1 MAKAFFTEML
11 RSNAKQK
18 MRKYEN
24 DTSSRPLSP
33 LPRYRPVDCRRTQ
46 RTSRFG
52 IPGKR
57 AFPMPD
63 AEHVRDAESR
73 FHLASDEDKPE
84 LARRIL
90 AKAQEFGVNVQSPNV
105 LEWANK

>member
-1 MAKAFFTEML
+1 MTPHRDLFPHYPGTDRLTAEG
-11 RSNAKQK
+11 R
-18 MRKYEN
+18 RE
-24 DTSSRPLSP
+24 
-33 LPRYRPVDCRRTQ
+33 LPD
-46 RTSRFG
+46 SAFG

-63 AEHVRDAESR
+63 AEHVREAESR

-105 LEWANK
+105 PEWANK

>member
-1 MAKAFFTEML
+1 M
-11 RSNAKQK
+11 S
-18 MRKYEN
+18 
-24 DTSSRPLSP
+24 
-33 LPRYRPVDCRRTQ
+33 
-46 RTSRFG
+46 G
-52 IPGKR
+52 
-57 AFPMPD
+57 MPNP
-63 AEHVRDAESR
+63 R

>member
-1 MAKAFFTEML
+1 MTPHRDPFPHYPGTDRLTAEG
-11 RSNAKQK
+11 RS
-18 MRKYEN
+18 E
-24 DTSSRPLSP
+24 
-33 LPRYRPVDCRRTQ
+33 LPD
-46 RTSRFG
+46 SAFG

-63 AEHVRDAESR
+63 AEHVRDTESR